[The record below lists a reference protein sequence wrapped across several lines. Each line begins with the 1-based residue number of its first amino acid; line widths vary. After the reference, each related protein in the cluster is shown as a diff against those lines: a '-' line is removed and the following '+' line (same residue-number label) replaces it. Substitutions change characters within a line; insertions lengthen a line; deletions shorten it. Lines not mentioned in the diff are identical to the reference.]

1 VYELEGAI
9 FYWVFWGFWI
19 YLTFILEKQ
28 NPYRLKLS
36 AIVLL
41 VLILANV
48 QFTVGEFQL
57 QASGLFMLGSCYLF
71 ISQEKRGALIYF
83 FICSFTVS
91 IAYVTFHL
99 FEIFDPIWII
109 FKKEWMMGITLW
121 YLAILL
127 QKTLKGR
134 LLIIFA
140 GAMQGEILYAFI
152 LNKFEFPYLIGTFAY
167 LDVCS
172 LTALLLTGWSA
183 LENIGSILQNHF
195 HFFEKGKQ
203 KSS

>member
-1 VYELEGAI
+1 
-9 FYWVFWGFWI
+9 
-19 YLTFILEKQ
+19 
-28 NPYRLKLS
+28 
-36 AIVLL
+36 
-41 VLILANV
+41 
-48 QFTVGEFQL
+48 
-57 QASGLFMLGSCYLF
+57 
-71 ISQEKRGALIYF
+71 
-83 FICSFTVS
+83 
-91 IAYVTFHL
+91 VTFHL

-134 LLIIFA
+134 LLIVFA

-152 LNKFEFPYLIGTFAY
+152 LNKFQFPYLIGTFAY
-167 LDVCS
+167 FDVCS
-172 LTALLLTGWSA
+172 LTAVMLTGWSL
-183 LENIGSILQNHF
+183 LENAGSILQNQI